1 MTTTTGPVR
10 RLTAKGLAT
19 RTRIVET
26 AANLIYEHGVRGVT
40 NEDVREAAGISGS
53 QLSHYFPDKE
63 SLVRA
68 VIAWRADRIID
79 LHKIPQLGELDTFE
93 ALRLWA
99 DSYIER
105 EEVCRGGCGY
115 GSLAGELIKTD
126 PDVRDDLAA
135 GFQRWE
141 DLFRQGLRTMRD
153 RGDLRR
159 TADPDH
165 LADVLMAAFQGG
177 MLLTQTARDATPLR
191 NALDGALAYLATFA
205 TRKTRTQR
213 T

>member
-105 EEVCRGGCGY
+105 EEVCRGGCSY

-153 RGDLRR
+153 RGDLRP

-177 MLLTQTARDATPLR
+177 MLLTHTARDATPLR
-191 NALDGALAYLATFA
+191 NALHGALAYLATFA

-213 T
+213 N